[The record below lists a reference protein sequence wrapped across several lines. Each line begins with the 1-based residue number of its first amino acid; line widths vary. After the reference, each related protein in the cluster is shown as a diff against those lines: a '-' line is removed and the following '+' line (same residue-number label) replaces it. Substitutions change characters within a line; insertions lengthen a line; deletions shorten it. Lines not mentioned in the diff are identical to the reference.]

1 MTAMKNFRVE
11 KDGCKWIR
19 KDCSPSVAHR
29 PMAQKPMDGM
39 AMQGGMLGRESA

>member
-29 PMAQKPMDGM
+29 AMVQKPMARM
-39 AMQGGMLGRESA
+39 AAQGGVLGRESA